1 MLTALVA
8 GCDDAEVT
16 PRRGPRTKNVRRK
29 KRPAPVGMTGVGG
42 MRPSAWARL
51 SDAPTTAGCR
61 PQSEERP
68 PENRR
73 PVCEGEKQ
81 GPRPPKRVGAR
92 VDRRGGGRG

>member
-29 KRPAPVGMTGVGG
+29 KRPAPVGMTGGVG

-61 PQSEERP
+61 PQSEERQP
-68 PENRR
+68 GGRR
-73 PVCEGEKQ
+73 YGCGGEKQ
-81 GPRPPKRVGAR
+81 GPRPPQRAGVGAAGE
-92 VDRRGGGRG
+92 VGLRR